1 MTRLPRTRPDVGFTL
16 IELLV
21 VVLIIG
27 ILSAL
32 MIPGYNKSVESS
44 KADDA
49 GAVVQMI
56 GQSNRMFKL
65 DNNSYVAN
73 GTLIDS
79 CNSTLCAAPS
89 TDRCQLLGCNY
100 LGKRSWDNLA
110 YAYQVGSNVTCGLA
124 GNGVACAKRDP
135 SAMSPYSTWGYVMDQ
150 NGVVTPYGGAPSP
163 PH

>member
-1 MTRLPRTRPDVGFTL
+1 MKRLSRPRPDAGFTL

-27 ILSAL
+27 ILSAV

-49 GAVVQMI
+49 AAVVQMI
-56 GQSNRMFKL
+56 GQSNRMFRL
-65 DNNSYVAN
+65 DNNTYVAN

-79 CNSTLCAAPS
+79 CNATTCSTGS

-100 LGKRSWDNLA
+100 LGKRSWDGLS
-110 YAYQVGSNVTCGLA
+110 YAYQVGTNVTCGLA
-124 GNGVACAKRDP
+124 GAGVSCAKRDP
-135 SAMSPYSTWGYVMDQ
+135 SAMTPYNTWGYVMDT
-150 NGVVTPYGGAPSP
+150 NGVVTSYGGAPTP
-163 PH
+163 TH